1 MKVKSFV
8 FKIFVLAVMALQCN
22 DAAAQLLA
30 VKTNALLWG
39 NLTPNLSMELVTT
52 KKTSFEGTVF
62 YSLDNTPFNTQLMG
76 AQAEMRYWISGR
88 PMNRLFVGV
97 SLSALRYDTTLGIGN
112 RHQGDAIAPGIV
124 YGYALPVGNRWNI
137 EFAAGVGYFWYNER
151 RYNKK
156 NDNIWAEP
164 YNEHGGRMIPTKLC
178 VSCAYLF

>member
-1 MKVKSFV
+1 MKVKSFI

-62 YSLDNTPFNTQLMG
+62 YSLNNTPLNMQLMG

-97 SLSALRYDTTLGIGN
+97 SMSALRYETDLGNAN
-112 RHQGDAIAPGIV
+112 RHVGDAFAPGIV

-137 EFAAGVGYFWYNER
+137 EFSAGVGYFWYNER
-151 RYNKK
+151 RYSK
-156 NDNIWAEP
+156 DTNIWAEP